1 MTGLGRMLVAIALV
15 TAGHVSFAAR
25 VEFSGSQN
33 KAVLESRIVPSRT
46 SSVSTVSLDLTIPA
60 IEINKDAAGFDSLQ
74 VSSLSPSPFIGSPE
88 VLGTG
93 SLLVV
98 PQGHQPELE
107 ILQVEERQL
116 EGVRVR
122 PAQREW
128 RCGGPKGSFAFNAAL
143 YGSDSVYPQQWATLQ
158 EVGNLAGVRLVRVAL
173 NPLRMDMANQRLLV
187 ATRMQL
193 NVHFK
198 QVSRAVVPHAVSKSV
213 LETLQA
219 STVNGKS
226 LNQLI
231 RSNGRADRMVIL
243 TADSLKETLKP
254 YIAWK
259 TSRGMQVDVVT
270 LTEAGGDKNA
280 LQDYIKTAYE
290 QATVKPTYLLFV
302 GNKETL
308 PAFKESTASGSAASD
323 YRMALLTGDDAIP
336 DVFYGRFLADNE
348 AELTTQIQ
356 RTIEYEKAPGSQP
369 WYRQGMTIAS
379 DEGSGPSDQEY
390 AEQIQEALKAG
401 SYQAVDGFY
410 QGEMTATSKNILGAL
425 KEGRSWIAYFGHG
438 SGTSWGSVN
447 DKFSVSTVAE
457 VDNTGKLPV
466 LIDVACQN
474 ASWMNISKCF
484 GKAWMTETGE
494 TGPQGTVAYYGG
506 SVNISWH
513 PPAIMSVGI
522 AKRRFENSVRTIG
535 SSVLAGQLYLLEQ
548 MGESSQVTDNM
559 KWYNL
564 FGDPSL
570 VVRTN

>member
-1 MTGLGRMLVAIALV
+1 
-15 TAGHVSFAAR
+15 
-25 VEFSGSQN
+25 
-33 KAVLESRIVPSRT
+33 
-46 SSVSTVSLDLTIPA
+46 
-60 IEINKDAAGFDSLQ
+60 
-74 VSSLSPSPFIGSPE
+74 
-88 VLGTG
+88 
-93 SLLVV
+93 
-98 PQGHQPELE
+98 
-107 ILQVEERQL
+107 
-116 EGVRVR
+116 
-122 PAQREW
+122 
-128 RCGGPKGSFAFNAAL
+128 
-143 YGSDSVYPQQWATLQ
+143 
-158 EVGNLAGVRLVRVAL
+158 
-173 NPLRMDMANQRLLV
+173 MDMANQRLLV

-198 QVSRAVVPHAVSKSV
+198 QVSRAVVPHSVSKSV

-270 LTEAGGDKNA
+270 LTEAGGDKNT

-323 YRMALLTGDDAIP
+323 YRMALLAGDDAIP
-336 DVFYGRFLADNE
+336 DVFYGRFLADTE
-348 AELTTQIQ
+348 AELATQIQ

>member
-1 MTGLGRMLVAIALV
+1 
-15 TAGHVSFAAR
+15 
-25 VEFSGSQN
+25 
-33 KAVLESRIVPSRT
+33 
-46 SSVSTVSLDLTIPA
+46 
-60 IEINKDAAGFDSLQ
+60 
-74 VSSLSPSPFIGSPE
+74 
-88 VLGTG
+88 
-93 SLLVV
+93 
-98 PQGHQPELE
+98 
-107 ILQVEERQL
+107 
-116 EGVRVR
+116 
-122 PAQREW
+122 
-128 RCGGPKGSFAFNAAL
+128 
-143 YGSDSVYPQQWATLQ
+143 
-158 EVGNLAGVRLVRVAL
+158 
-173 NPLRMDMANQRLLV
+173 
-187 ATRMQL
+187 
-193 NVHFK
+193 
-198 QVSRAVVPHAVSKSV
+198 
-213 LETLQA
+213 
-219 STVNGKS
+219 
-226 LNQLI
+226 
-231 RSNGRADRMVIL
+231 
-243 TADSLKETLKP
+243 
-254 YIAWK
+254 
-259 TSRGMQVDVVT
+259 MQVDVVT
-270 LTEAGGDKNA
+270 LTEAGGDKNT

-323 YRMALLTGDDAIP
+323 YRMALLAGDDAIP
-336 DVFYGRFLADNE
+336 DVFYGRFLADTE
-348 AELTTQIQ
+348 AELATQIQ

-401 SYQAVDGFY
+401 SYQSVDGFY